1 MSGDITNKN
10 DTLRLFF
17 KTIIIIIIITLGIGG
32 CSSVGNSSINSSG
45 NAKETIRSSDSY
57 VEAFSEVNINT
68 IAQNANNDTFKIG
81 DVADVSVYNVE
92 ALSNTYVV
100 DGFGNIS
107 FPLIGTIKVAGLSTT
122 QLQQT
127 LTDRY
132 GLKYL
137 REPGINVK
145 LETADLG
152 RIVVDGS
159 VNNPGVFEIKDI
171 IRLTEAIALAEG
183 LDNIETNGS
192 VVYIARNINGERK
205 VTEVDLRSI
214 RKFAIAD
221 PQIIPNDVVFVQD
234 SAGRIAF
241 REFLKTVPLLNTA
254 VIFATR

>member
-1 MSGDITNKN
+1 MSGDITVKN
-10 DTLRLFF
+10 NTLRCFL
-17 KTIIIIIIITLGIGG
+17 KATTICLALALGG
-32 CSSVGNSSINSSG
+32 CASVGNLSLNS
-45 NAKETIRSSDSY
+45 AEKTQETIRSSEGY
-57 VEAFSEVNINT
+57 VESFSNVNANT
-68 IAQNANNDTFKIG
+68 IAQNLNKSTFKIG

-107 FPLIGTIKVAGLSTT
+107 FPLIGSVKVEGLSTT

-132 GLKYL
+132 GSKYL

-145 LETADLG
+145 LETTDLG

-159 VNNPGVFEIKDI
+159 VNSPGVFEIKEI

-234 SAGRIAF
+234 NAGRIVF
-241 REFLKTVPLLNTA
+241 REFLRTVPLLNTVA
-254 VIFATR
+254 IFATR